1 MMESQPGM
9 TVDTM
14 LEQLIDKLLGETD
27 WKDKLDDA
35 CKVWSADVKMKI
47 ADENATFQCVPQPLN
62 HLLWAMDYRVIC
74 DMYTK
79 YPSTKCGST
88 LTQPNIV
95 LEAMDLL
102 MEEHDRASMCDYG
115 TWEEMLN
122 VGRVALK

>member
-1 MMESQPGM
+1 MVALLVERPPQVRGTAKTAETAKTAMMEPQPGM

-27 WKDKLDDA
+27 WKDKMDDA
-35 CKVWSADVKMKI
+35 C
-47 ADENATFQCVPQPLN
+47 
-62 HLLWAMDYRVIC
+62 YRVIC

-95 LEAMDLL
+95 HEAMDLL

-115 TWEEMLN
+115 TWEDMLN